1 MDVSMQ
7 LRNLAHAVG
16 EDFAMNAPDD
26 TSRLVGRARRGRM
39 VWTTGV
45 GTAVAA
51 SAATL
56 AFGAPALADALA
68 GPTDIAPAAPT
79 VSQSTSS
86 AAPTPSASPTSEAPT
101 PSASAT
107 PPHTPGTIDL
117 TGGASGSD
125 DGPGHDVG
133 DDNGGDR
140 DDSVSDDGPG
150 HDVGDDHGG
159 DDSGG
164 DDSGSDDSGH
174 GGGDDSGSGSD
185 DD

>member
-68 GPTDIAPAAPT
+68 GPTDIAPAAPS

-86 AAPTPSASPTSEAPT
+86 AAPTPSASSTSEAPT
-101 PSASAT
+101 PSSSASPT
-107 PPHTPGTIDL
+107 HTPGTIDL
-117 TGGASGSD
+117 SGGTSGSD

-133 DDNGGDR
+133 DDKGGDR

-159 DDSGG
+159 DDDG